1 MDELTK
7 SFRDDK
13 GAIIEHFE
21 RMPSDAALAFY
32 GITDENA
39 VESSKNKTI
48 VILFEDAKASSK
60 QVDKILLDWM
70 KEKGIDTKLNRG
82 LISRIAEN
90 VIYLV

>member
-1 MDELTK
+1 
-7 SFRDDK
+7 
-13 GAIIEHFE
+13 
-21 RMPSDAALAFY
+21 
-32 GITDENA
+32 

-48 VILFEDAKASSK
+48 VILFEDENAQSK